1 MEKSVSDPKQIEF
14 RNRPLAAACVVFAF
28 LCVFLPAAFWKG
40 GVLEGEAITFVI
52 NHTDDRTP
60 LQKVFSPRHNDFNTY
75 QARELS
81 FLFDFLDA
89 NFYLFLLRK
98 FDVAFFIP
106 LSAILSSLLI
116 IFIYRRGVRR
126 TLPGIDRLTAE
137 LSLLPFLTCFVFVSS
152 MGLFYRSGKPLL
164 APVVLALLFHI
175 FRTAQSRVGGSIE
188 EKGWAMVNRRSLITF
203 GLLLVAALFDRQ
215 GYFYVLI
222 AFSVLLLHF
231 LLTRKLK
238 DLLIAAAAAALL
250 GQLWN
255 IVLGPAIVWAV
266 NHEPADFSYQ
276 RIPSEHLA
284 NLPVYSLRA
293 SRLLLANLATMLG
306 GYYVVGYLVVAL
318 ITGWLIWRVISFLK
332 RQTPGKLRE
341 RYTSGESL
349 AVIYAVMVLALQI
362 VMFALMNARHSF
374 IYDWVDHWYWYYPLA
389 FLMTALFGLA
399 LLLNALLPRLG
410 ALPRRFLRV
419 ALVVIVASNLLH
431 LPDYRELMLSSH
443 WFGPIYTLSENLK
456 ASIRHGEP
464 HPDLGHEFG
473 RFFIFH
479 QQRRKSSK

>member
-1 MEKSVSDPKQIEF
+1 MEKALGNPKQIKS
-14 RNRPLAAACVVFAF
+14 RNRSLAAACVVFAH

-60 LQKVFSPRHNDFNTY
+60 LQKIFSPRHNDFNTY

-81 FLFDFLDA
+81 FLFDYLDA

-106 LSAILSSLLI
+106 LSAIVSSLLI

-126 TLPGIDRLTAE
+126 TLPGIDRLTGE

-175 FRTAQSRVGGSIE
+175 FRTAQSRVRGSIE
-188 EKGWAMVNRRSLITF
+188 ENGWGMVNRRSLITL
-203 GLLLVAALFDRQ
+203 GLLFVAALFDRQ

-238 DLLIAAAAAALL
+238 DLLIAAAAAAVL
-250 GQLWN
+250 GHLWN
-255 IVLGPAIVWAV
+255 IVLGPAIIWAV
-266 NHEPADFSYQ
+266 NYEPADFSYQ
-276 RIPSEHLA
+276 RIPKEELA
-284 NLPVYSLRA
+284 NLPVHSLRA
-293 SRLLLANLATMLG
+293 TRLLLANVATMLG
-306 GYYVVGYLVVAL
+306 GYYVIGYLVVAT
-318 ITGWLIWRVISFLK
+318 ITGWLIWRAIIFHK

-349 AVIYAVMVLALQI
+349 AVIYALLVLALQI
-362 VMFALMNARHSF
+362 VMFALMNARHPY
-374 IYDWVDHWYWYYPLA
+374 IYAWVDHWYWYYPLP

-410 ALPRRFLRV
+410 ALARRSARV

-431 LPDYRELMLSSH
+431 LPDYRKLMLSSH
-443 WFGPIYTLSENLK
+443 WFGPIYGLSEALK
-456 ASIRHGEP
+456 ASIGDRSP
-464 HPDLGHEFG
+464 RPDLGTEFT
-473 RFFIFH
+473 RFFLFH
-479 QQRRKSSK
+479 EKQRKPPK